1 MRSQLVHLAELV
13 VPIGLP
19 RVAPIPSK
27 LRRAPPFLE
36 WWLGVGDPRE
46 RPKMLVA
53 ITKANYRELTA
64 SAKAF
69 SAACARYGL

>member
-1 MRSQLVHLAELV
+1 VSA
-13 VPIGLP
+13 
-19 RVAPIPSK
+19 IPGNA
-27 LRRAPPFLE
+27 R
-36 WWLGVGDPRE
+36 
-46 RPKMLVA
+46 KMLVA